1 MYNFS
6 IADDDSCALDIDM
19 VFLFF
24 KILVLNFYFGRDP
37 RVGLYV
43 PAFFAEAKKRL
54 SKKELHCHPSRGAT
68 NKLHQNYRL

>member
-1 MYNFS
+1 LGVTS
-6 IADDDSCALDIDM
+6 P
-19 VFLFF
+19 
-24 KILVLNFYFGRDP
+24 KR